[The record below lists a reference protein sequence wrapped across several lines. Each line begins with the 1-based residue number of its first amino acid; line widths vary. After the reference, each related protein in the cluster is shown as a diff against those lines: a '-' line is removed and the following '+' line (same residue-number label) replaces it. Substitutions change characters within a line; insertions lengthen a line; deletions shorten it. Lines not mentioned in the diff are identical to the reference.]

1 MCLSFGNI
9 ARCCMN
15 FLNLK
20 CPKIENPKDGSRVL
34 VETVIIFIHPLTIVF
49 EKSKRIEEMPGN

>member
-9 ARCCMN
+9 DGCYMN

-20 CPKIENPKDGSRVL
+20 CPKPENPKDGSRVL
-34 VETVIIFIHPLTIVF
+34 MESVIIFLFLLTIVF
-49 EKSKRIEEMPGN
+49 EKRGRIE